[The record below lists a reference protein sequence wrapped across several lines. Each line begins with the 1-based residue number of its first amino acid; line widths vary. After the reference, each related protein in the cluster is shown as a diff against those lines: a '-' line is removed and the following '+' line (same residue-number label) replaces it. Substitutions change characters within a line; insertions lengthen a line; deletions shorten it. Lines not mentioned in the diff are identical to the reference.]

1 MDFYLLTIVKLS
13 LGFLCLIL
21 FMNLS
26 GKGNLAPMSAA
37 DQIQNYVLGG
47 IVGGIIYSPQ
57 ITILQFV
64 IVLLIWGFLN
74 WLIRFLK
81 LKNRF
86 IKRFIDGERV
96 IVVRN
101 GKVIPENFIKAK
113 LSTQTFTTMLRMKEI
128 SSIRSIKKAQIEQN
142 GQLTVIHVGDEDQSY
157 MVISDGEIYDEG
169 LEDIG
174 KDTHWLLE
182 QLKKQGIEKVE
193 DIFFAEYDKGKLRLF
208 PY

>member
-1 MDFYLLTIVKLS
+1 MESYILITIKLS
-13 LGFLCLIL
+13 IGFLCLIL

-57 ITILQFV
+57 ITIVQFV
-64 IVLLIWGFLN
+64 VVLFIWAFLN
-74 WLIRFLK
+74 WFIRFLK

-86 IKRFIDGERV
+86 IKRFIDGERI

-101 GKVIPENFIKAK
+101 GKVIPENFMKAK

-128 SSIRSIKKAQIEQN
+128 SSIGSLKKAQIEQN
-142 GQLTVIHVGDEDQSY
+142 GQLTVIQMDDEEQSY
-157 MVISDGEIYDEG
+157 MVISDGEIYEEG

-174 KDTHWLLE
+174 KDEDWLLAQIQE
-182 QLKKQGIEKVE
+182 QGIEKVE
-193 DIFFAEYDKGKLRLF
+193 DIFFAEYFKNKLRLF
-208 PY
+208 TY

>member
-1 MDFYLLTIVKLS
+1 MESYILITIKLS

-57 ITILQFV
+57 ITIVQFV
-64 IVLLIWGFLN
+64 IVLFIWAFLN
-74 WLIRFLK
+74 WFIRFLK

-86 IKRFIDGERV
+86 IKRFIDGERI

-101 GKVIPENFIKAK
+101 GKVIPENFMKAK

-128 SSIRSIKKAQIEQN
+128 SSVSSLKKAQIEQN
-142 GQLTVIHVGDEDQSY
+142 GQLTVIKTDDEDQSY
-157 MVISDGEIYDEG
+157 MVISDGEIYEEG

-174 KDTHWLLE
+174 KDEDWLHA
-182 QLKKQGIEKVE
+182 QIKKQGIEKVE
-193 DIFFAEYDKGKLRLF
+193 DIFFAEYHKNKLRLF
-208 PY
+208 TY